1 MKDLARTKWLA
12 LGLVCL
18 VIPRVIQAASPL
30 EISWDDLIPPGVP
43 YAEIIGE
50 GDLDIENDYWRN
62 PVYDANATK
71 LNEELDGAYVR
82 MPGFIIPLE
91 LGAGGVT
98 EFVLVPYLGACIHTP
113 PPPPNQLVFVHS
125 VEPWPSDD
133 LWGPVWVIGRM
144 STELMTTEVAETGYA
159 LEAENIEIY
168 EWESGALQSATK
180 PFLVLLKDFLRFA
193 NGN

>member
-133 LWGPVWVIGRM
+133 LWSPVWVIGRM